1 MGPLGIPGAPSSPH
15 PVIKGVVCSIKSVF
29 KMEAAVPILTKVL
42 EDENCEK
49 TNTRKESSLSNRTL
63 KDGLKSI
70 RSKQQIVIILLLILL
85 LVFFEVIYNLLKK
98 K

>member
-1 MGPLGIPGAPSSPH
+1 
-15 PVIKGVVCSIKSVF
+15 
-29 KMEAAVPILTKVL
+29 MEAAVPIITKVL
-42 EDENCEK
+42 EDEK
-49 TNTRKESSLSNRTL
+49 SNTRKESSLSNRTL

-98 K
+98 NDCE

>member
-1 MGPLGIPGAPSSPH
+1 
-15 PVIKGVVCSIKSVF
+15 
-29 KMEAAVPILTKVL
+29 MEVAVPILTKVL

-49 TNTRKESSLSNRTL
+49 TNTRKESSLSNRTS

-98 K
+98 NDSE